1 MQKNQPFSVTVET
14 HYKLQRCYSNALEF
28 NKVVTLSKIV
38 IKNKKATKI
47 PVQTVH

>member
-1 MQKNQPFSVTVET
+1 MRPKIRFFAKNNKSTCRKINLSVET

-38 IKNKKATKI
+38 KK
-47 PVQTVH
+47 